1 MIDIVDYLNANALNL
16 PNTTKTGNNTD
27 NTLGKDDF
35 MDLLIAQ
42 ISNQNPMEPMKDTE
56 FIAQL
61 AQFSSLEQ
69 MQNIASGMEM
79 LSLTQAAS
87 TNSQMVNLIGKRAVI
102 EGNDFTIKDN
112 DNVRLRYDITDD
124 EGTKNLK
131 LIIRDSNNDIVKTID
146 LNEANI
152 GENLFEFDCTDENGN
167 KLSNGNYH
175 YEILNSDNEIPSG
188 LKTYSNLLIDA
199 VKFDGSTIIL
209 RSGTNK
215 LSIDN
220 IIEVIQG

>member
-1 MIDIVDYLNANALNL
+1 MINLVDYLNAGSINT
-16 PNTTKTGNNTD
+16 PNTTTKENNTD

-35 MDLLIAQ
+35 MNLLIAQ
-42 ISNQNPMEPMKDTE
+42 ISNQNPMEPMKDTD

-79 LSLTQAAS
+79 LALSQAAS

-112 DNVRLRYDITDD
+112 DNIRLRYDITDD
-124 EGTKNLK
+124 EDTKNLK
-131 LIIRDSNNDIVKTID
+131 LIIRDSNNDIVKTVD
-146 LNEANI
+146 LNDAKV

-167 KLSNGNYH
+167 KLTNGNYH
-175 YEILNSDNEIPSG
+175 YEIVNSSNEKPSS

-209 RSGTNK
+209 RSGTNE